1 MKNIFKTAL
10 SVILALA
17 VILVPMT
24 VLAATG
30 DSEEPWQ
37 LQVTTS
43 PSMRLAVTVAP
54 GETQWVQAADM
65 NGTVEVGYATG
76 DYMLMY
82 GRMPTYPETESGN
95 YTASLVL
102 QGYDIF
108 SVYNPSETD
117 NVTVYMTLAAGIPVD
132 NSGTMENP
140 KEVTLSSN
148 MFGGVG
154 ANEQVELDSGNDGYW
169 YSCQAPSDGAL
180 TVSIG
185 AFDAEYNSIGWMYNV
200 NNTTKG
206 TYGDTHLSDEEEPAY
221 YETVDVDEGD
231 IITVFASTY
240 ESGSWT
246 NPAGIVTVDFSFDAV
261 GSSNCPEVITETGD
275 YTASITEGSWGYFYS
290 WTANE
295 EGTATITVNNENG
308 WQYVVNNVTS
318 GIYGDTHLCDDEP
331 IVTSESVEVAAGDEL
346 QIMVVTYDPDA
357 WSAPAGTI
365 SWTLDFEGGD
375 IGGGNEGGG
384 DIGGGNEGGGD
395 IGGGG
400 DEEPNYSESTTPLV
414 VGTEIYDTDMMYT
427 YTVYTFTPDETGSYT
442 FTSTD
447 SLIGIAGYNWV
458 NGNPSDE
465 TINSNTFVWD
475 CTDVGQSIMVA
486 ALPDTNVATITIT
499 RDELDI
505 SDEVQWTVYENTALT
520 EEATLD
526 GEQADVEYV
535 DTTDDVEDK
544 AVLGEDGF
552 YHLGTADGP
561 VLFVNVNDKETMSL
575 VNIILTGKL
584 TAVYYEGGEVSE
596 KYDFTGAVL
605 EYLGID
611 DLEVLGEIGDNEV
624 LFPLTADLMKIYQ
637 MVGETNGWYGA
648 DGFVGGELDD
658 AWMFACCY
666 NEDITVWGNAST
678 GGSGTGSTSNSNT
691 GSTGSN
697 NSADKEVDKNSTS
710 PVTGDSAVALA
721 VAMAAAAVLVI
732 KTKKIAE

>member
-1 MKNIFKTAL
+1 
-10 SVILALA
+10 
-17 VILVPMT
+17 
-24 VLAATG
+24 
-30 DSEEPWQ
+30 
-37 LQVTTS
+37 
-43 PSMRLAVTVAP
+43 
-54 GETQWVQAADM
+54 
-65 NGTVEVGYATG
+65 
-76 DYMLMY
+76 
-82 GRMPTYPETESGN
+82 
-95 YTASLVL
+95 
-102 QGYDIF
+102 
-108 SVYNPSETD
+108 
-117 NVTVYMTLAAGIPVD
+117 
-132 NSGTMENP
+132 
-140 KEVTLSSN
+140 
-148 MFGGVG
+148 
-154 ANEQVELDSGNDGYW
+154 
-169 YSCQAPSDGAL
+169 
-180 TVSIG
+180 
-185 AFDAEYNSIGWMYNV
+185 
-200 NNTTKG
+200 
-206 TYGDTHLSDEEEPAY
+206 
-221 YETVDVDEGD
+221 
-231 IITVFASTY
+231 
-240 ESGSWT
+240 
-246 NPAGIVTVDFSFDAV
+246 
-261 GSSNCPEVITETGD
+261 
-275 YTASITEGSWGYFYS
+275 
-290 WTANE
+290 
-295 EGTATITVNNENG
+295 
-308 WQYVVNNVTS
+308 
-318 GIYGDTHLCDDEP
+318 
-331 IVTSESVEVAAGDEL
+331 
-346 QIMVVTYDPDA
+346 
-357 WSAPAGTI
+357 
-365 SWTLDFEGGD
+365 
-375 IGGGNEGGG
+375 
-384 DIGGGNEGGGD
+384 
-395 IGGGG
+395 
-400 DEEPNYSESTTPLV
+400 
-414 VGTEIYDTDMMYT
+414 MMYT